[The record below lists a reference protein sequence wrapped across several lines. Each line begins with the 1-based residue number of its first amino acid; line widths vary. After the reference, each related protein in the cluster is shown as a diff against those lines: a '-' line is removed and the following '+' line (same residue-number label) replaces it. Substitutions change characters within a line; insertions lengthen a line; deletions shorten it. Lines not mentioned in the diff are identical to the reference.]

1 MCHTTKCRTNK
12 TRTLQNINE
21 FFFLND
27 KNLCYDHIKSMLF
40 LCKYPNMGPPKTPV
54 TSEWNILSL
63 NQIVI
68 IVEKSFL

>member
-1 MCHTTKCRTNK
+1 MN
-12 TRTLQNINE
+12 